1 MSITAFD
8 LNNPVEKNLAAM
20 LASGRFPHAVILE
33 GGTAS
38 ERLALAKKLAAAL
51 VCSAGRANA
60 PCGICSHCKKAA
72 ADSHADIPFYTA
84 EDKPRAFKVDLVR
97 DIRSD
102 AYIIPNEADKKVFIL
117 ENAHTM
123 GNEGQNAILKILEE
137 PPSYVNF
144 IMLCSSKSGF
154 LPTVLSRATVF
165 TIGEAKNDDDAENRA
180 AAVEAAMGIARAVT
194 AIDDIELVRAAAVFE
209 KDAKLLK
216 TMLPVVQEIF
226 AAAMRE
232 KFGVSENCSEFGALP
247 EELARKLSRRALP
260 DLIEACDK
268 LMASL
273 RMNANHNLMLTA
285 LCTTLRKAVSK

>member
-1 MSITAFD
+1 MSIADFN
-8 LNNPVEKNLAAM
+8 LNNPLEATLKAM

-33 GGTAS
+33 GGSVA
-38 ERLALAKKLAAAL
+38 ERLTLAKKLAAAL
-51 VCSAGRANA
+51 VCSAGRAQA

-84 EDKPRAFKVDLVR
+84 EDKPRAFKVDYVR
-97 DIRSD
+97 DIRNN

-123 GNEGQNAILKILEE
+123 GVEGQNAILKILEE

-144 IMLCSSKSGF
+144 ILLCSSKSGF
-154 LPTVLSRATVF
+154 LPTILSRATVF
-165 TIGEAKNDDDAENRA
+165 TLGEAKAEVDDEIRA
-180 AAVEAAMGIARAVT
+180 TAVEAALNVAKAAAAT
-194 AIDDIELVRAAAVFE
+194 DDYEIVKAAAVFE

-216 TMLPVVQEIF
+216 AALPVIQEIF

-232 KFGVSENCSEFGALP
+232 KYNAPDSNEEFGKIP
-247 EELARKLSRRALP
+247 GELALRLSRRALT
-260 DLIEACDK
+260 DLVDACDR
-268 LMASL
+268 LMASV

>member
-1 MSITAFD
+1 MNIADFD
-8 LNNPVEKNLAAM
+8 LNNPLESTLKAM

-33 GGTAS
+33 GGTVT
-38 ERLALAKKLAAAL
+38 ERLTLAKKLAAAL
-51 VCSAGRANA
+51 VCSAGKAEA

-84 EDKPRAFKVDLVR
+84 EDKPRAFKVDYVR
-97 DIRSD
+97 DIRNN

-165 TIGEAKNDDDAENRA
+165 TIGEAKNDDDDENRA
-180 AAVEAAMGIARAVT
+180 AAVEAAMAVAKAVT
-194 AIDDIELVRAAAVFE
+194 AVDDIEIVRAAAVFE

-216 TMLPVVQEIF
+216 TALPVIQEIF

-232 KFGVSENCSEFGALP
+232 KYNASEDCAEFGTLP

-260 DLIEACDK
+260 DLIDACDK

-273 RMNANHNLMLTA
+273 RMNANHNLMLTS

>member
-1 MSITAFD
+1 MKITAFD
-8 LNNPVEKNLAAM
+8 VNNPLEKTLMAM

-33 GGTAS
+33 GGNPA
-38 ERLALAKKLAAAL
+38 ERLDIAKKIAAAL
-51 VCSAGRANA
+51 VCSESKANA

-84 EDKPRAFKVDLVR
+84 EDKPRAFKVDAVR
-97 DIRSD
+97 DIRNN

-144 IMLCSSKSGF
+144 IMLCSTKSGF

-165 TIGEAKNDDDAENRA
+165 TIGEARNDADDEIRA
-180 AAVEAAMGIARAVT
+180 AAVEAASAVAEAVT
-194 AIDDIELVRAAAVFE
+194 SIDDFELVKAAAVFE

-216 TMLPVVQEIF
+216 ASLPVIQEIF
-226 AAAMRE
+226 AAALRE
-232 KFGVSENCSEFGALP
+232 KYGASDGDTEFGTLP
-247 EELARKLSRRALP
+247 AELAGKLSRRALP
-260 DLIEACDK
+260 DLIDACDK

-285 LCTTLRKAVSK
+285 LCTTLRKAVSQ